1 MDFAFGPEDE
11 RFRAEA
17 RDWLAEHFTGPF
29 TVLEQ
34 QPGGHPGEGRG
45 DMAAR
50 RAWERELGTGGWIG
64 VGWDRTDGAYGNR
77 AATLTQQVVWAEE
90 YARAGAPGRLGHIG
104 ENLLAPTL
112 LAHGDSAQRAR
123 FLPAIARG
131 EELWCQGYSEPD
143 AGSDLAGLRTRAVRD
158 PAAGTYRITGQ
169 KIWTSLAHEADWC
182 FVLARTE
189 EGSQRHHGLSFLLVP
204 MDQPGRIEVRPIR
217 QLTGTAE
224 FNEVF
229 FDGAVARAEHLVGGA
244 GHGWRVAMSLLAV
257 ERGVSTLVQQIGFAQ
272 ELSRVVRLALETGA
286 AEEPVLRDRL
296 VRQWAE
302 LKAMRWNALR
312 TLGAAQ
318 NPTRSPVRDPAG
330 SPVRDHAQDSAGSP
344 VRDHTQDPVQD
355 PAGGRVPD
363 HARNAAPRRAALHD
377 LPPRNAGPQFPGSR
391 DPGPRDPGAPSVAKL
406 LWGGWHQRL
415 GELAVQVRGAAAALG
430 PERWTAGR
438 PYELDAF
445 QRLFLFSRA
454 DTIYGGSD
462 EIQRTIIAERVL
474 HLPKESRR

>member
-143 AGSDLAGLRTRAVRD
+143 AGSDLAGLRTRAVLD

-318 NPTRSPVRDPAG
+318 NPAGSPVRDLGG
-330 SPVRDHAQDSAGSP
+330 SPVRDHAQDSAGTSAQ
-344 VRDHTQDPVQD
+344 DHTQDPVQD
-355 PAGGRVPD
+355 PAGGPVPD
-363 HARNAAPRRAALHD
+363 HARNAAPRRGAPHD

-430 PERWTAGR
+430 PERWTTGR